1 MHGYIF
7 KAAFMLLKTSLYI
20 MLRIT
25 FLGTGGSTPTPNR
38 NPSAIAVNREGELM
52 LFDCGEGT
60 QRQMM
65 RAKTGMALRAIF
77 ITHFHAD
84 HVLGIPGL
92 LQTMA
97 LQGRKEPLEIF
108 GPRHVDKFLYH
119 LLSLGYAGK
128 GFEVKAIELEPGS
141 VVRRD
146 KYSIKAIKTEHNVT
160 SIGYVLEEDMR
171 PGRFNRDRAIELGI
185 KPGPL
190 FSKLQSGHTVT
201 VNGREISPDQVL
213 GPPRPGRKIV
223 YTGDTRPCASVVEA
237 SRDADLL
244 IHDGTMSEEVK
255 QYAIEYM
262 HSTAREAAEVAK
274 QAGVRRLILTHISAR
289 YSDLESAAKLEA
301 EAKRVF
307 ENVEVAKEL
316 MTVEVRYRDR

>member
-1 MHGYIF
+1 
-7 KAAFMLLKTSLYI
+7 

-65 RAKTGMALRAIF
+65 RAKTGMAVSSIF

-119 LLSLGYAGK
+119 LLSLGYVSK
-128 GFEVKAIELEPGS
+128 GFEVKAIELKPGDE
-141 VVRRD
+141 VRRQ
-146 KYSIKAIKTEHNVT
+146 KYRIKAIKTVHNVE

-171 PGRFNRDRAIELGI
+171 PGRFNRERAIELGI

-190 FSKLQSGHTVT
+190 FSRLQSGHTIT
-201 VNGREISPDQVL
+201 VDGREIRPEQVL

-223 YTGDTRPCASVVEA
+223 YTGDTRPCESVVEA
-237 SRDADLL
+237 SRGADLL
-244 IHDGTMSEEVK
+244 IHDSSMSEEVK

-262 HSTAREAAEVAK
+262 HSTALEAAEVAK
-274 QAGVRRLILTHISAR
+274 EAGVRKLILTHISAR
-289 YSDLESAAKLEA
+289 YSDLESAKRLEE

-316 MTVEVRYRDR
+316 MTVEVRYRDS

>member
-1 MHGYIF
+1 
-7 KAAFMLLKTSLYI
+7 

-65 RAKTGMALRAIF
+65 RAKTGMAVSSIF

-108 GPRHVDKFLYH
+108 GPRYIDKFLYH
-119 LLSLGYAGK
+119 LLSLGYVGK
-128 GFEVKAIELEPGS
+128 GFEVKAIELKPGDE
-141 VVRRD
+141 VRRQR
-146 KYSIKAIKTEHNVT
+146 YRIKAIKTVHNVE
-160 SIGYVLEEDMR
+160 SIGYVLEEDVR
-171 PGRFNRDRAIELGI
+171 PGRFNRERAIELGI

-190 FSKLQSGHTVT
+190 FSRLQSGHTIT
-201 VNGREISPDQVL
+201 VDGREIRPEQVL

-223 YTGDTRPCASVVEA
+223 YTGDTRPCESVVEA
-237 SRDADLL
+237 SRGADLL
-244 IHDGTMSEEVK
+244 IHDSSMSEEVK

-262 HSTAREAAEVAK
+262 HSTALEAAEVAK
-274 QAGVRRLILTHISAR
+274 EAGVRKLILTHISAR
-289 YSDLESAAKLEA
+289 YSDLESAMRLEE

-316 MTVEVRYRDR
+316 MTVEVRYPSNE

>member
-1 MHGYIF
+1 M
-7 KAAFMLLKTSLYI
+7 
-20 MLRIT
+20 
-25 FLGTGGSTPTPNR
+25 PTPNR

-65 RAKTGMALRAIF
+65 RAKTGMTISSIF

-97 LQGRKEPLEIF
+97 LQDRKEPLEIY
-108 GPRHVDKFLYH
+108 GPKQVDKFLYH
-119 LLSLGYAGK
+119 LLSLGYVGK
-128 GFEVKAIELEPGS
+128 GFDVKAIELKPGD
-141 VVRRD
+141 VVERP
-146 KYSIKAIKTEHNVT
+146 KYKIRAIKTVHNIV

-171 PGRFNRDRAIELGI
+171 PGRFNRERAIELGI

-190 FSKLQSGHTVT
+190 FSKLQSGHSIR
-201 VNGREISPDQVL
+201 VNDKEIRPEQVL

-223 YTGDTRPCASVVEA
+223 YTGDTRPCESVIEA

-244 IHDGTMSEEVK
+244 VHDSSMSEET
-255 QYAIEYM
+255 QEYAIDYM
-262 HSTAREAAEVAK
+262 HSTALEAAEVAK
-274 QAGVRRLILTHISAR
+274 KAAVRKLILTHISAR
-289 YSDLESAAKLEA
+289 HSDIKSASKLEE
-301 EAKRVF
+301 EAKSVF
-307 ENVEVAKEL
+307 VNSEVAKEF
-316 MTVEVRYRDR
+316 MVIEVPYRDE

>member
-1 MHGYIF
+1 
-7 KAAFMLLKTSLYI
+7 MLK
-20 MLRIT
+20 IT

-65 RAKTGMALRAIF
+65 RAKTGMAVSSIF

-108 GPRHVDKFLYH
+108 GPRHIDKFLYH
-119 LLSLGYAGK
+119 LLSLGYVGK
-128 GFEVKAIELEPGS
+128 GFEVKAIELKPGDE
-141 VVRRD
+141 VRRQ
-146 KYSIKAIKTEHNVT
+146 KYRIKAIKTVHNVE
-160 SIGYVLEEDMR
+160 SIGYVLEEDVR
-171 PGRFNRDRAIELGI
+171 PGRFNRERAIELGI

-190 FSKLQSGHTVT
+190 FSRLQSGHTIT
-201 VNGREISPDQVL
+201 VDGREIRPEQVL

-223 YTGDTRPCASVVEA
+223 YTGDTRPCESVVEA
-237 SRDADLL
+237 SRGADLL
-244 IHDGTMSEEVK
+244 IHDSSMSEEVK

-262 HSTAREAAEVAK
+262 HSTALEAAEVAK
-274 QAGVRRLILTHISAR
+274 EAGVRRLILTHISAR
-289 YSDLESAAKLEA
+289 YSDLESAKRLEE

-316 MTVEVRYRDR
+316 MTVEVRYPSNE

>member
-1 MHGYIF
+1 
-7 KAAFMLLKTSLYI
+7 MLK
-20 MLRIT
+20 IT

-65 RAKTGMALRAIF
+65 RAKTGMAVSSIF

-108 GPRHVDKFLYH
+108 GPRYIDKFLYH
-119 LLSLGYAGK
+119 LLSLGYVGK
-128 GFEVKAIELEPGS
+128 GFEVKAIELKPGDE
-141 VVRRD
+141 VRRQ
-146 KYSIKAIKTEHNVT
+146 KYRIKAIKTVHNVE

-171 PGRFNRDRAIELGI
+171 PGRFNRERAIELGI

-190 FSKLQSGHTVT
+190 FSRLQSGHTVT
-201 VNGREISPDQVL
+201 VDGREIRPEQVL

-223 YTGDTRPCASVVEA
+223 YTGDTRPCESVVEA
-237 SRDADLL
+237 SRGADLL
-244 IHDGTMSEEVK
+244 IHDSSMSEEVK

-262 HSTAREAAEVAK
+262 HSTALEAAEVAK
-274 QAGVRRLILTHISAR
+274 EAGVRKLILTHISAR
-289 YSDLESAAKLEA
+289 YSDLESAKRLED

-316 MTVEVRYRDR
+316 MTVEVRYPSNE

>member
-1 MHGYIF
+1 
-7 KAAFMLLKTSLYI
+7 

-65 RAKTGMALRAIF
+65 RAKTGMTINSIF

-97 LQGRKEPLEIF
+97 LQGRKEPLEIY

-119 LLSLGYAGK
+119 LLSLGYAGRS
-128 GFEVKAIELEPGS
+128 FEVKAIELRPGA
-141 VVRRD
+141 VVKKAGYRIR
-146 KYSIKAIKTEHNVT
+146 AIKTEHNVV

-171 PGRFNRDRAIELGI
+171 PGRFNRERAVELGI

-190 FSKLQSGHTVT
+190 FSKLQSGHSIS
-201 VNGREISPDQVL
+201 VNGKEIRPEQVL

-223 YTGDTRPCASVVEA
+223 YTGDTRPCDSVIEA
-237 SRDADLL
+237 SKNADLL
-244 IHDGTMSEEVK
+244 IHDGTLSEETK
-255 QYAIEYM
+255 EYAIDYM
-262 HSTAREAAEVAK
+262 HSTALEAAEVAK
-274 QAGVRRLILTHISAR
+274 KASVRELILTHISAR
-289 YSDLESAAKLEA
+289 YSDLSGASKLEE
-301 EAKRVF
+301 EARSVF
-307 ENVEVAKEL
+307 ENTKVAKEL
-316 MTVEVRYRDR
+316 MVIEIPYRDKIS

>member
-1 MHGYIF
+1 
-7 KAAFMLLKTSLYI
+7 MLK
-20 MLRIT
+20 IT

-65 RAKTGMALRAIF
+65 RAKTGMAVSSIF

-108 GPRHVDKFLYH
+108 GPRHIDKFLYH
-119 LLSLGYAGK
+119 LISLGYVGK
-128 GFEVKAIELEPGS
+128 GFEVKAIELKPGDE
-141 VVRRD
+141 VRRQ
-146 KYSIKAIKTEHNVT
+146 KYRIKAIKTVHNVE

-171 PGRFNRDRAIELGI
+171 PGRFNRERAIELGI

-190 FSKLQSGHTVT
+190 FSRLQSGHTVT
-201 VNGREISPDQVL
+201 VDGREIRPEQVL

-223 YTGDTRPCASVVEA
+223 YTGDTRPCESVVEA
-237 SRDADLL
+237 SRGADLL
-244 IHDGTMSEEVK
+244 IHDSSMSEEVK

-262 HSTAREAAEVAK
+262 HSTALEAAEVAK
-274 QAGVRRLILTHISAR
+274 EAGVKRLILTHISAR
-289 YSDLESAAKLEA
+289 YSDLESAMRLEE

-316 MTVEVRYRDR
+316 MTVEVRYPSNE

>member
-1 MHGYIF
+1 
-7 KAAFMLLKTSLYI
+7 MLK
-20 MLRIT
+20 IT

-65 RAKTGMALRAIF
+65 RAKTGMAVSSIF

-108 GPRHVDKFLYH
+108 GPRHIDKFLYH
-119 LLSLGYAGK
+119 LLSLGYVGK
-128 GFEVKAIELEPGS
+128 GFEVKAIELKPGDE
-141 VVRRD
+141 VRRQ
-146 KYSIKAIKTEHNVT
+146 KYRIKAIKTVHNVE

-171 PGRFNRDRAIELGI
+171 PGRFNRERAIELGI

-190 FSKLQSGHTVT
+190 FSRLQSGHTIT
-201 VNGREISPDQVL
+201 VDGREIRPEQVL

-223 YTGDTRPCASVVEA
+223 YTGDTRPCESVVEA
-237 SRDADLL
+237 SRGADLL
-244 IHDGTMSEEVK
+244 IHDSSMSEEVK

-262 HSTAREAAEVAK
+262 HSTALEAAEVAK
-274 QAGVRRLILTHISAR
+274 EAGVRRLILTHISAR
-289 YSDLESAAKLEA
+289 YSDLESAMRLEE

-316 MTVEVRYRDR
+316 MTVEVRYPPNE